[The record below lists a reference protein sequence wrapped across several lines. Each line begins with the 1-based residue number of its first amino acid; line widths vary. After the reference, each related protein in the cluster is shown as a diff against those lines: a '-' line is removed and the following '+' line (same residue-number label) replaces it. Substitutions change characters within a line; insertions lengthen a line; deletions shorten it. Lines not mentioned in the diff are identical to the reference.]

1 MLALWNGWKLK
12 INDRRIIV
20 LNLNTKFGRVAK
32 THLKS
37 EYFVW
42 LTTVDSTGTPQPR
55 PVWFIW
61 EKDSFLIFSQ
71 AKAHKLKHIQKN
83 PQVSLHFNSADKKG
97 EKRLIVFTGSAVI
110 ASNSTPAH
118 KIRTYMKKYKEGI
131 EGLGATPAQFAGEY
145 TVAIRITPTNLR
157 GWE

>member
-1 MLALWNGWKLK
+1 MLDL
-12 INDRRIIV
+12 
-20 LNLNTKFGRVAK
+20 TSKFGRFVK
-32 THLKS
+32 KHLKS

-61 EKDSFLIFSQ
+61 ENDTVLIFSQ

-83 PQVSLHFNSADKKG
+83 PHVSLQFNTEDVQGDRRVIILTGVATIDKDCP
-97 EKRLIVFTGSAVI
+97 
-110 ASNSTPAH
+110 PAN
-118 KIRTYMKKYKEGI
+118 KIRAYLRKYKSGI
-131 EGLGATPAQFAGEY
+131 ADLNSSATPEEFSAEY
-145 TVAIRITPTNLR
+145 SVAIRITPTNLR